1 MKKMLSSKSLMS
13 LVLAVFV
20 AAPAFAAAYVVV
32 LRDGTQYAAKA
43 KWKIVNGKAL
53 IHLEDGRT
61 VQLDPKHIDEAKSEA
76 ATKVGMAN
84 ARILDLNP
92 TAPEKKA
99 PVQPSLGSQIR
110 LRRPQQQEAEVA
122 PVVAPAP
129 VTPATAGL
137 PRVVV
142 DKFQRAYENVGI
154 FEHKVESTGANS
166 LRAEMTVD
174 TEERVFN
181 AISATSFLMIRDAGA
196 DNVRID
202 VVEMFMKTT
211 AGGAAGRFRMTR
223 ADAKA
228 IDDKAISHQDYF
240 VRNVIY

>member
-1 MKKMLSSKSLMS
+1 M
-13 LVLAVFV
+13 
-20 AAPAFAAAYVVV
+20 AP
-32 LRDGTQYAAKA
+32 T
-43 KWKIVNGKAL
+43 
-53 IHLEDGRT
+53 
-61 VQLDPKHIDEAKSEA
+61 
-76 ATKVGMAN
+76 
-84 ARILDLNP
+84 
-92 TAPEKKA
+92 
-99 PVQPSLGSQIR
+99 
-110 LRRPQQQEAEVA
+110 
-122 PVVAPAP
+122 
-129 VTPATAGL
+129 TAGL
-137 PRVVV
+137 PRIVV

-154 FEHKVESTGANS
+154 FEHKVESTGPNS

-202 VVEMFMKTT
+202 TVEMFMKTT

-228 IDDKAISHQDYF
+228 IDDKAISHSDYF